1 MQKFWEFL
9 FRTRWQLAG
18 TVGVACL
25 IVFVVVWGWGE
36 NQQQRTPSLG
46 NGKGQVTSHVQA
58 PPLAPWQ
65 TVSTSFSQPVHFAAL
80 ETEVAEP
87 TKTEP
92 RSDNSSSQP
101 SGRSQT
107 RLPAAL
113 RNGQVAEDSVVRVYP
128 MAEDVSRVAAEIES
142 RFAPSQVRV
151 AIDRRNQQ
159 LIVLAPPGLQQ
170 QVAEFLRTRQEPH
183 LGARSPQQPTTAAG
197 HADYQNPGSTQLA
210 QGTSENSSG
219 TSGAVPASQGP
230 AFQVVPLASGTP
242 EDLERRLGHIFGPR
256 IRQVGKTLQGQ
267 TAYQIR
273 TLDGGQLL
281 VSIDPASR
289 LVLIQGS
296 PATVP
301 KLANLVQ
308 TLLSQNDGTDPPV
321 GLVALQ
327 RPRTGQLEQALQ
339 TLEQLSQTPAVPR
352 DQLASPEFTDPAA
365 VAVRSIVG
373 GPFGGQVAAN
383 PTAPTVVGPG
393 SALVLAQAAQPP
405 MPGVPA
411 AGQPNAQPPE
421 PVQPPAPAAQPR
433 APAAEAPAGLIGPVQ
448 IEWLEGLDVLII
460 RGHERDVQRVAELIQ
475 EIERLSAEIVPV
487 IQIYQLRHVNC
498 EPLITVLT
506 QIYQQVYQPRLGS
519 VLILA
524 LVKPNAILVAGRQ
537 ESVQA
542 VIDLAQQLDRPVRP
556 ETQFRIFR
564 LRHAPA
570 DQVAQTITSF
580 YEDRAG
586 LGTRVR
592 VSTDFRSNSLIVEA
606 SPRDMAE
613 VSELVA
619 QLDTSQAEAQ
629 SEIRVFKLK
638 NALATELASILQDA
652 ITGQAYG
659 VRAVGQP
666 GAAAQQQQERK
677 SAVLRFVTIDE
688 QGRRMVNSGILT
700 DAVIT
705 ADARSN
711 ALLVTASPD
720 SMPLIAALIEE
731 LDQLPIAE
739 AQIKVFTLV
748 NGDAQQMAEML
759 QAIFG
764 QQQQVAAQQ
773 VAIRTGAQPGES
785 ALIPLRFA
793 VDVRTNSVIAS
804 GTAGDLALV
813 EAILLRLDGTEVRA
827 RVNKVFRLKNS
838 PANDVANAL
847 NEFLRSERQLLQLAP
862 GLVSAFEQIE
872 REVVIVPEP
881 VSNSLIVS
889 ATPRFFEDILK
900 LVEEL
905 DARPPM
911 VMIQVLIAE
920 LSLGGT
926 DEFGV
931 ELGLQDSILFD
942 RSVAGTGTLAGT
954 NIPGFLFN
962 TTDPLGNSNS
972 PAALAQSDRIGTQG
986 ITNFSLGR
994 GNAELGFGGL
1004 VLSASSE
1011 SVSVLIRALKD
1022 SRRLEIL
1029 SRPQIMTM
1037 DNMMAQIL
1045 VGQEVPT
1052 ISGTQFTDLGGQIN
1066 TITWREVG
1074 LILTVTPRISPDRLV
1089 VMEIDATKSEVGPE
1103 AEGIPVSVSQGQVIR
1118 APRINTT
1125 SARTVVSAADGETVV
1140 LGGLI
1145 TKSKSHA
1152 TRKVPVLGD
1161 IPLVG
1166 RLFRYDAMQT
1176 RRTELLIIMTPH
1188 IVQNEADVERIK
1200 QIESARINWCL
1211 RDVMELHDA
1220 NGLQARGCQPP
1231 APWEVRIRYPHME
1244 TTSAEP
1250 TPAEV
1255 IPTPPAVNQPEF
1267 VVPEGPTP
1275 AHQEP

>member
-1 MQKFWEFL
+1 MAAKLEAMVAY
-9 FRTRWQLAG
+9 LAG
-18 TVGVACL
+18 KRLVFAVLGIVCAVGL
-25 IVFVVVWGWGE
+25 VWGMTWRGSA
-36 NQQQRTPSLG
+36 RTSEEAHTAGRPGS
-46 NGKGQVTSHVQA
+46 
-58 PPLAPWQ
+58 APWSSPQERPPWLSQ
-65 TVSTSFSQPVHFAAL
+65 TPYGPQPVQFASL
-80 ETEVAEP
+80 EAPVGEGTA
-87 TKTEP
+87 
-92 RSDNSSSQP
+92 SSSGVTAKAASAQNAGTAQ
-101 SGRSQT
+101 SAGN
-107 RLPAAL
+107 PARA
-113 RNGQVAEDSVVRVYP
+113 VPDAAVVRQYRP
-128 MAEDVSRVAAEIES
+128 NGNLEAAREAIER
-142 RFAPSQVRV
+142 RFGQNEVRV
-151 AIDRRNQQ
+151 AVDRRNQQ
-159 LIVLAPPGLQQ
+159 LIVLATEKLHA
-170 QVAEFLRTRQEPH
+170 QVAEFLASWQKEVAAKPSESGGTPAQEP
-183 LGARSPQQPTTAAG
+183 AASPVPNQGVQVTPGGMAPSAG
-197 HADYQNPGSTQLA
+197 TPG
-210 QGTSENSSG
+210 
-219 TSGAVPASQGP
+219 
-230 AFQVVPLASGTP
+230 FQVVSLAGTTP
-242 EDLERRLGHIFGPR
+242 EQLEAELLRVFGPR
-256 IRQVGKTLQGQ
+256 FQPVGKTAQGHRG
-267 TAYQIR
+267 YRIR
-273 TLDGGQLL
+273 TLEGGELL
-281 VSIDPASR
+281 LSVDPAGQF
-289 LVLIQGS
+289 VVVQGS
-296 PATVP
+296 SELVG
-301 KLANLVQ
+301 KLAGVLEMLVKGDYASGP
-308 TLLSQNDGTDPPV
+308 TPTAF
-321 GLVALQ
+321 VALQ
-327 RPRTGQLEQALQ
+327 RPRQAVLQQALSTIQ
-339 TLEQLSQTPAVPR
+339 EMSQSAPVPR
-352 DQLASPEFTDPAA
+352 DQLASPEMGETAA
-365 VAVRSIVG
+365 VAIRGNVLRA
-373 GPFGGQVAAN
+373 GPGA
-383 PTAPTVVGPG
+383 VGPQSVESNLSG
-393 SALVLAQAAQPP
+393 QGILLAQAAQVQPAP
-405 MPGVPA
+405 AEQPQPAPG
-411 AGQPNAQPPE
+411 QAQPAQQ
-421 PVQPPAPAAQPR
+421 QPPAA
-433 APAAEAPAGLIGPVQ
+433 AAEAPAGLIGPVQ
-448 IEWLEGLDVLII
+448 IEWLEGLDILII

-487 IQIYQLRHVNC
+487 IQIHQLRHVNC

-506 QIYQQVYQPRLGS
+506 QIYQQVYQPRLGT

-556 ETQFRIFR
+556 ETQFKVFR

-570 DQVAQTITSF
+570 DQVAQTITEF

-586 LGTRVR
+586 LGTQVR

-613 VSELVA
+613 VSELIA
-619 QLDTSQAEAQ
+619 QLDISHTEAQ

-638 NALATELASILQDA
+638 NALASELATILQDA

-659 VRAVGQP
+659 VRGVAVGQP
-666 GAAAQQQQERK
+666 AAAAQQQQERK

-688 QGRRMVNSGILT
+688 KGRQIVSSGILT

-705 ADARSN
+705 ADTRSN
-711 ALLVTASPD
+711 SLLVTASPD

-731 LDQLPIAE
+731 LDQLPTAE

-748 NGDAQQMAEML
+748 NGDAQNMAEML
-759 QAIFG
+759 QTIFG

-793 VDVRTNSVIAS
+793 VDVRTNSIIAS

-813 EAILLRLDGTEVRA
+813 EAILLRLDTTEVRA
-827 RVNKVFRLKNS
+827 RVNRVFRLKNS

-847 NEFLRSERQLLQLAP
+847 NEFLRSERQLLQVAP

-889 ATPRFFEDILK
+889 ATPRFFEDVLR

-920 LSLGGT
+920 VTLGET

-942 RSVAGTGTLAGT
+942 RSVAGTGNLAGT
-954 NIPGFLFN
+954 NVPGFLFN

-972 PAALAQSDRIGTQG
+972 ATALANSDRIGTQG
-986 ITNFSLGR
+986 LTNFSVGR

-1011 SVSVLIRALKD
+1011 SVSVLIRALQD

-1037 DNMMAQIL
+1037 DNMLAQIL

-1089 VMEIDATKSEVGPE
+1089 VMEVDATKSEVGPE

-1125 SARTVVSAADGETVV
+1125 SARTVVSAADGQTVV

-1145 TKSKSHA
+1145 TKSKSTA
-1152 TRKVPVLGD
+1152 TRKIPVLAD
-1161 IPLVG
+1161 IPVVG
-1166 RLFRYDAMQT
+1166 RLFRFDSLRT
-1176 RRTELLIIMTPH
+1176 NRTELLIILTPH
-1188 IVQNEADVERIK
+1188 IITNDADVERIK
-1200 QIESARINWCL
+1200 QIESARIDWCL
-1211 RDVMELHDA
+1211 RDVMELHDGS
-1220 NGLQARGCQPP
+1220 GLSSRRCQPP
-1231 APWEVRIRYPHME
+1231 APWEVPIQQPVME
-1244 TTSAEP
+1244 MP
-1250 TPAEV
+1250 TEAQTPPAEV
-1255 IPTPPAVNQPEF
+1255 IPTPAPAEPTQ
-1267 VVPEGPTP
+1267 GPALP
-1275 AHQEP
+1275 APSAPKELPQ

>member
-1 MQKFWEFL
+1 MELTSQSL
-9 FRTRWQLAG
+9 RALSLRFRWGLVALGFVGFGAIGWSLLARGPSHTSGGLEGSNREQRALPFPGNSPWSTPLSHYPYPVQFASHESPVGEASPAHPGVGITSAGATRSGGHEAAAG
-18 TVGVACL
+18 SPAPVG
-25 IVFVVVWGWGE
+25 GE
-36 NQQQRTPSLG
+36 
-46 NGKGQVTSHVQA
+46 
-58 PPLAPWQ
+58 
-65 TVSTSFSQPVHFAAL
+65 
-80 ETEVAEP
+80 
-87 TKTEP
+87 
-92 RSDNSSSQP
+92 
-101 SGRSQT
+101 
-107 RLPAAL
+107 
-113 RNGQVAEDSVVRVYP
+113 SVVRQYRISGDLQ
-128 MAEDVSRVAAEIES
+128 AARDALEQRFGSESLRVA
-142 RFAPSQVRV
+142 V
-151 AIDRRNQQ
+151 DRRNNQ
-159 LIVLAPPGLQQ
+159 LIVLAPAAVQAV
-170 QVAEFLRTRQEPH
+170 VARFLSSWQPSLE
-183 LGARSPQQPTTAAG
+183 GQPTPGFEGAPSPSDQTHTAPSLPAG
-197 HADYQNPGSTQLA
+197 GDVVRPSTLQGGHGVGVAPSFQIINL
-210 QGTSENSSG
+210 GTSSADQLE
-219 TSGAVPASQGP
+219 A
-230 AFQVVPLASGTP
+230 
-242 EDLERRLGHIFGPR
+242 DLLGVFGPR
-256 IRQVGKTLQGQ
+256 LQALGHTPQGQ
-267 TAYQIR
+267 KTYRIR
-273 TLDGGQLL
+273 NFSGGDLL
-281 VSIDPASR
+281 VTIDLQAGA
-289 LVLIQGS
+289 L
-296 PATVP
+296 
-301 KLANLVQ
+301 LVQ
-308 TLLSQNDGTDPPV
+308 GDSSLVPRFGSFVQNFLVGAPGSGNPPTAF
-321 GLVALQ
+321 VALQ
-327 RPRTGQLEQALQ
+327 RPRQVALQQALV
-339 TLEQLSQTPAVPR
+339 TLEQLSHAAPVPR
-352 DQLASPEFTDPAA
+352 DRLASPEMGEPATA
-365 VAVRSIVG
+365 VVRSNLLRSGTIA
-373 GPFGGQVAAN
+373 GQIPSDVPAR
-383 PTAPTVVGPG
+383 GDW
-393 SALVLAQAAQPP
+393 LLAQA
-405 MPGVPA
+405 PGELS
-411 AGQPNAQPPE
+411 QPPE
-421 PVQPPAPAAQPR
+421 PPLAEPVPTPPA
-433 APAAEAPAGLIGPVQ
+433 AAEAPAGLIGPVQ
-448 IEWLEGLDVLII
+448 IEWLEGLDILII

-487 IQIYQLRHVNC
+487 IHIHQLRHVNC

-556 ETQFRIFR
+556 ETQFKVFR

-570 DQVAQTITSF
+570 DQVAQTMTQF
-580 YEDRAG
+580 YEARAG
-586 LGTRVR
+586 LGTQVR

-613 VSELVA
+613 VAELIA
-619 QLDTSQAEAQ
+619 QLDISHTEAQ

-638 NALATELASILQDA
+638 NALASELATILQDA

-659 VRAVGQP
+659 VRGVAPGQV
-666 GAAAQQQQERK
+666 AATQQQERK
-677 SAVLRFVTIDE
+677 SAILRFMTIDE
-688 QGRRMVNSGILT
+688 RGRQIVSSGILT

-705 ADARSN
+705 ADTRSN
-711 ALLVTASPD
+711 SLLVTASPD

-731 LDQLPIAE
+731 LDQLPTAE

-748 NGDAQQMAEML
+748 NGDAQNMAEML
-759 QAIFG
+759 QTIFG
-764 QQQQVAAQQ
+764 QQVAAQQ

-785 ALIPLRFA
+785 VLVPLRFA
-793 VDVRTNSVIAS
+793 VDVRTNSIIAS

-813 EAILLRLDGTEVRA
+813 EAILLRLDTTEVRA
-827 RVNKVFRLKNS
+827 RVNRVFRLKNS

-847 NEFLRSERQLLQLAP
+847 NEFLRSERQLLQVAP

-881 VSNSLIVS
+881 VSNALIVS
-889 ATPRFFEDILK
+889 ATPRFFEDILR

-920 LSLGGT
+920 LTLSDVNET
-926 DEFGV
+926 GV

-942 RSVAGTGTLAGT
+942 RSVAGTGALTGT
-954 NIPGFLFN
+954 NVPGFLFN

-1011 SVSVLIRALKD
+1011 SISVLIRALRD

-1037 DNMMAQIL
+1037 DNMQAQIL

-1125 SARTVVSAADGETVV
+1125 SARTVVSAADGQTVV

-1145 TKSKSHA
+1145 TRSKSQA
-1152 TRKVPVLGD
+1152 ARKVPFLGD

-1166 RLFRYDAMQT
+1166 RLFRYDYLRT
-1176 RRTELLIIMTPH
+1176 IRTELLIIMTPH
-1188 IVQNEADVERIK
+1188 IITTDADVERMK
-1200 QIESARINWCL
+1200 HIESARIDWCL
-1211 RDVMELHDA
+1211 RDVMEMHDA
-1220 NGLQARGCQPP
+1220 SGLSSRRYRPP
-1231 APWEVRIRYPHME
+1231 APWQVPIQHPRME
-1244 TTSAEP
+1244 TPVIIDESPSEP
-1250 TPAEV
+1250 VP
-1255 IPTPPAVNQPEF
+1255 IPLPNGADPKHSVLPPIESSQMW
-1267 VVPEGPTP
+1267 
-1275 AHQEP
+1275 

>member
-1 MQKFWEFL
+1 
-9 FRTRWQLAG
+9 
-18 TVGVACL
+18 
-25 IVFVVVWGWGE
+25 
-36 NQQQRTPSLG
+36 
-46 NGKGQVTSHVQA
+46 
-58 PPLAPWQ
+58 
-65 TVSTSFSQPVHFAAL
+65 
-80 ETEVAEP
+80 
-87 TKTEP
+87 
-92 RSDNSSSQP
+92 
-101 SGRSQT
+101 
-107 RLPAAL
+107 
-113 RNGQVAEDSVVRVYP
+113 
-128 MAEDVSRVAAEIES
+128 MA
-142 RFAPSQVRV
+142 
-151 AIDRRNQQ
+151 
-159 LIVLAPPGLQQ
+159 
-170 QVAEFLRTRQEPH
+170 
-183 LGARSPQQPTTAAG
+183 
-197 HADYQNPGSTQLA
+197 
-210 QGTSENSSG
+210 
-219 TSGAVPASQGP
+219 
-230 AFQVVPLASGTP
+230 
-242 EDLERRLGHIFGPR
+242 
-256 IRQVGKTLQGQ
+256 
-267 TAYQIR
+267 
-273 TLDGGQLL
+273 
-281 VSIDPASR
+281 
-289 LVLIQGS
+289 
-296 PATVP
+296 
-301 KLANLVQ
+301 
-308 TLLSQNDGTDPPV
+308 
-321 GLVALQ
+321 LVALQ
-327 RPRTGQLEQALQ
+327 RPRSGQLEQALS
-339 TLEQLSQTPAVPR
+339 TLEQLSQGAAVSR
-352 DQLASPEFTDPAA
+352 EHLASPEYSDPAA
-365 VAVRSIVG
+365 VAIR
-373 GPFGGQVAAN
+373 GPLSLTAGTQSPPPVADLS
-383 PTAPTVVGPG
+383 TTS
-393 SALVLAQAAQPP
+393 SADMLVAQAAQPP
-405 MPGVPA
+405 APPTSIQGEAAQEQPA
-411 AGQPNAQPPE
+411 GTQPPV
-421 PVQPPAPAAQPR
+421 P

-487 IQIYQLRHVNC
+487 IQIHQLRHVNC

-570 DQVAQTITSF
+570 DQVAQTVSSF

-619 QLDTSQAEAQ
+619 QLDTSHAEAQ

-638 NALATELASILQDA
+638 NTLATELATILQNA

-659 VRAVGQP
+659 VRAVGQV
-666 GAAAQQQQERK
+666 GVAAAAQQQQQQERK
-677 SAVLRFVTIDE
+677 SAVLRFVTINE
-688 QGRRMVNSGILT
+688 KGRRTVSSGILT

-711 ALLVTASPD
+711 SLLVTASPD

-731 LDQLPIAE
+731 LDQLPTAE

-748 NGDAQQMAEML
+748 NGDAQDMAEML

-785 ALIPLRFA
+785 ALVPLRFA
-793 VDVRTNSVIAS
+793 VDIRTNSIIAS

-827 RVNKVFRLKNS
+827 RMNRVFRLKNS

-847 NEFLRSERQLLQLAP
+847 NEFLRSERQLLQIAP
-862 GLVSAFEQIE
+862 GVVSAFEQIE

-889 ATPRFFEDILK
+889 ATPRFYEDVIR

-920 LSLGGT
+920 LSLGNT

-972 PAALAQSDRIGTQG
+972 AAALAQSDRIGTQG

-994 GNAELGFGGL
+994 GSPELGFGGL

-1011 SVSVLIRALKD
+1011 SVSVLIRALRE

-1125 SARTVVSAADGETVV
+1125 SARTVISAADGETVV

-1145 TKSKSHA
+1145 TKTKAH
-1152 TRKVPVLGD
+1152 TQRKVPVLGD

-1166 RLFRYDAMQT
+1166 RLFRYDAM
-1176 RRTELLIIMTPH
+1176 RDNRTELLIIMTPH

-1200 QIESARINWCL
+1200 QIESARMDWCL
-1211 RDVMELHDA
+1211 RDVMELHGA
-1220 NGLQARGCQPP
+1220 NGLQAKGCEPP
-1231 APWEVRIRYPHME
+1231 AAWEVKIRYPQME
-1244 TTSAEP
+1244 QPAPEGA
-1250 TPAEV
+1250 PAEV
-1255 IPTPPAVNQPEF
+1255 IPSPPAIAPQDSTPETI
-1267 VVPEGPTP
+1267 VQPTP
-1275 AHQEP
+1275 QAPQ

>member
-1 MQKFWEFL
+1 MWWNARKEPP
-9 FRTRWQLAG
+9 
-18 TVGVACL
+18 
-25 IVFVVVWGWGE
+25 
-36 NQQQRTPSLG
+36 NSPSLEPS
-46 NGKGQVTSHVQA
+46 QFRSLPHA
-58 PPLAPWQ
+58 ASPWP
-65 TVSTSFSQPVHFAAL
+65 SQSPHLSPSVHFASL
-80 ETEVAEP
+80 ETPVPEDSRPRAEAAANRGVVP
-87 TKTEP
+87 DSAGPPAGTTKAPAIPEGAVV
-92 RSDNSSSQP
+92 RQY
-101 SGRSQT
+101 
-107 RLPAAL
+107 RLTGNLEAARAAL
-113 RNGQVAEDSVVRVYP
+113 QQKFSHAEI
-128 MAEDVSRVAAEIES
+128 RVA
-142 RFAPSQVRV
+142 V
-151 AIDRRNQQ
+151 DRRNQQ
-159 LIVLAPPGLQQ
+159 LIVLAPENLQL
-170 QVAEFLRTRQEPH
+170 QVANFLAGWRDQ
-183 LGARSPQQPTTAAG
+183 GARSGIVPSLSSDSPNG
-197 HADYQNPGSTQLA
+197 VSRKITQTPV
-210 QGTSENSSG
+210 GTSEASLLPSSG
-219 TSGAVPASQGP
+219 PG
-230 AFQVVPLASGTP
+230 FQVVSLAGTTA
-242 EDLERRLGHIFGPR
+242 EQLEADLLRVFGPR
-256 IRQVGKTLQGQ
+256 FQPIGQ
-267 TAYQIR
+267 TEHGHRGYRIR
-273 TLDGGQLL
+273 MLEGGEVVLS
-281 VSIDPASR
+281 VDPAGQFV
-289 LVLIQGS
+289 LVQGS
-296 PATVP
+296 ADLTG
-301 KLANLVQ
+301 KLAGVLEVLVKGD
-308 TLLSQNDGTDPPV
+308 SGSDPRPMAF
-321 GLVALQ
+321 VALQ
-327 RPRTGQLEQALQ
+327 RPRQPALQQALS
-339 TLEQLSQTPAVPR
+339 TLQELSQGAPVPR
-352 DQLASPEFTDPAA
+352 DHLASPEMADTTAMAIRSNVLRGVGSPATQPRDGTPAA
-365 VAVRSIVG
+365 QSV
-373 GPFGGQVAAN
+373 
-383 PTAPTVVGPG
+383 
-393 SALVLAQAAQPP
+393 LLAQAMQPQPGAGQEPQPQPQPPQAVEPAQPP
-405 MPGVPA
+405 A
-411 AGQPNAQPPE
+411 A
-421 PVQPPAPAAQPR
+421 
-433 APAAEAPAGLIGPVQ
+433 AAEAPAGLIGPVQ

-475 EIERLSAEIVPV
+475 EIERLSAEIIPV
-487 IQIYQLRHVNC
+487 IQIHQLRHVNC
-498 EPLITVLT
+498 EPLITVLS

-556 ETQFRIFR
+556 ETQFKVFR

-570 DQVAQTITSF
+570 DQVAQTITEF

-586 LGTRVR
+586 LGTQVR
-592 VSTDFRSNSLIVEA
+592 VSTDFRSNSLIIEA

-613 VSELVA
+613 VSELIA
-619 QLDTSQAEAQ
+619 QLDISHTEAQ

-638 NALATELASILQDA
+638 NALASELATILQDA

-659 VRAVGQP
+659 VRGAAPGQ
-666 GAAAQQQQERK
+666 AAAQQQQERK

-688 QGRRMVNSGILT
+688 RGRQIVSSGILT

-705 ADARSN
+705 ADTRSN
-711 ALLVTASPD
+711 SLLVTASPD

-731 LDQLPIAE
+731 LDQLPTAE

-748 NGDAQQMAEML
+748 NGDAQNMAEML

-793 VDVRTNSVIAS
+793 VDVRTNSIIAS

-813 EAILLRLDGTEVRA
+813 EAILLRLDTTEVRA
-827 RVNKVFRLKNS
+827 RVNRVFRLKNS

-847 NEFLRSERQLLQLAP
+847 NEFLRSERQLLQVAP

-889 ATPRFFEDILK
+889 ATPRFFEDVLK

-905 DARPPM
+905 DTRPPM

-920 LSLGGT
+920 LTLGDT

-942 RSVAGTGTLAGT
+942 RSVAGTGALAGT
-954 NIPGFLFN
+954 NVPGFLFN

-972 PAALAQSDRIGTQG
+972 ATALAQSDRIGTQG

-1011 SVSVLIRALKD
+1011 SVSVLIRALQD

-1125 SARTVVSAADGETVV
+1125 SARTVVSAADGQTVV

-1145 TKSKSHA
+1145 TKSKSQA
-1152 TRKVPVLGD
+1152 TRKIPILAD

-1166 RLFRYDAMQT
+1166 RLFRYDSFRT
-1176 RRTELLIIMTPH
+1176 TRTELLIIMTPH
-1188 IVQNEADVERIK
+1188 IILTDADVERIK
-1200 QIESARINWCL
+1200 QIESARIDWCL
-1211 RDVMELHDA
+1211 RDVMELHDGS
-1220 NGLQARGCQPP
+1220 GLSSRRCQPP
-1231 APWEVRIRYPHME
+1231 APWEVPVREPQVEVPQMIE
-1244 TTSAEP
+1244 TPGSEA
-1250 TPAEV
+1250 TPAWV
-1255 IPTPPAVNQPEF
+1255 PVQPATPSVESSSPDLPK
-1267 VVPEGPTP
+1267 GP
-1275 AHQEP
+1275 QQ

>member
-1 MQKFWEFL
+1 MDWTAAMLRANVPQV
-9 FRTRWQLAG
+9 RWGLVGISLLGIGLAG
-18 TVGVACL
+18 WTFLGTGGGGSPPNSSPPNDGGNTVAVAPEL
-25 IVFVVVWGWGE
+25 
-36 NQQQRTPSLG
+36 TPWTGS
-46 NGKGQVTSHVQA
+46 
-58 PPLAPWQ
+58 PPGLRY
-65 TVSTSFSQPVHFAAL
+65 PVHFASHEAPLPAGPTDQSGSAPVTTSPPGGWDERASKSAAAPAEESIVRQYKVAGDLQAMKQAL
-80 ETEVAEP
+80 E
-87 TKTEP
+87 
-92 RSDNSSSQP
+92 R
-101 SGRSQT
+101 
-107 RLPAAL
+107 
-113 RNGQVAEDSVVRVYP
+113 
-128 MAEDVSRVAAEIES
+128 
-142 RFAPSQVRV
+142 RFGDGSLRV
-151 AIDRRNQQ
+151 AIDSRNNQ
-159 LIVLAPPGLQQ
+159 LIVLAPPAVQTE
-170 QVAEFLRTRQEPH
+170 VARFLGGGSGGGQIAQIPPPGPVRNGPAQE
-183 LGARSPQQPTTAAG
+183 GATSTAAFIPNAIG
-197 HADYQNPGSTQLA
+197 AMPPTLSPA
-210 QGTSENSSG
+210 GT
-219 TSGAVPASQGP
+219 TVAVGNQP
-230 AFQVVPLASGTP
+230 FQVVNLGSTSP
-242 EDLERRLGHIFGPR
+242 EQLEADLLRVFGPR
-256 IRQVGKTLQGQ
+256 LQPLGKTAQGQ
-267 TAYQIR
+267 IAYRVR
-273 TLDGGQLL
+273 TFTGGELL
-281 VSIDPASR
+281 LTIDPAAR
-289 LVLIQGS
+289 AVLIQGD
-296 PATVP
+296 A
-301 KLANLVQ
+301 ALVGRLGAFVHAL
-308 TLLSQNDGTDPPV
+308 TDSAAGRGTPPTAF
-321 GLVALQ
+321 VALQ
-327 RPRTGQLEQALQ
+327 RPRQAALQQALT
-339 TLEQLSQTPAVPR
+339 TLEKLSHGAPVPR
-352 DQLASPEFTDPAA
+352 DRMASPEMGEHSAA
-365 VAVRSIVG
+365 VVRTNVLRTGAPGAESST
-373 GPFGGQVAAN
+373 GPDGR
-383 PTAPTVVGPG
+383 PVV
-393 SALVLAQAAQPP
+393 LLAQAAQPP
-405 MPGVPA
+405 GVV
-411 AGQPNAQPPE
+411 GQVGQQPSE
-421 PVQPPAPAAQPR
+421 EAVQPPAVPG
-433 APAAEAPAGLIGPVQ
+433 AEAAAGLIGPVQ
-448 IEWLEGLDVLII
+448 IEWLEGLDILII

-475 EIERLSAEIVPV
+475 QIEQLSAEIVPV
-487 IQIYQLRHVNC
+487 IQIHQLRHVNC

-556 ETQFRIFR
+556 ETQFKVFR

-570 DQVAQTITSF
+570 DQVAQTITDF
-580 YEDRAG
+580 YEARAG
-586 LGTRVR
+586 LGTQVR

-613 VSELVA
+613 VSELIA
-619 QLDTSQAEAQ
+619 QLDISHTEAQ

-638 NALATELASILQDA
+638 NALASELATILQDA

-659 VRAVGQP
+659 VRGVAVGQ
-666 GAAAQQQQERK
+666 AAAAQQQERK

-688 QGRRMVNSGILT
+688 RGRQIVSSGILT

-705 ADARSN
+705 ADTRSN
-711 ALLVTASPD
+711 SLLVTASPE

-748 NGDAQQMAEML
+748 NGDAQNMAEML

-764 QQQQVAAQQ
+764 QQQQLAAQQ

-785 ALIPLRFA
+785 VLVPLRFA

-813 EAILLRLDGTEVRA
+813 EAILLRLDTTEVRA
-827 RVNKVFRLKNS
+827 RVNRVFRLKNS

-847 NEFLRSERQLLQLAP
+847 NEFLRSERQLLQVAP

-889 ATPRFFEDILK
+889 ATPRFFEDILR

-920 LSLGGT
+920 LTLG
-926 DEFGV
+926 DINEFGV
-931 ELGLQDSILFD
+931 ELGLQDAILFD
-942 RSVAGTGTLAGT
+942 RSVAGTGALAGT
-954 NIPGFLFN
+954 NVPGFLFN

-972 PAALAQSDRIGTQG
+972 PEALARSDRIGTQG
-986 ITNFSLGR
+986 ITNFSVGR
-994 GNAELGFGGL
+994 GSAELGFGGL

-1011 SVSVLIRALKD
+1011 SVSVLIRALQD

-1125 SARTVVSAADGETVV
+1125 SARTVVSAADGQTVV

-1145 TKSKSHA
+1145 TRSKSQA
-1152 TRKVPVLGD
+1152 ARKVPVLGD

-1166 RLFRYDAMQT
+1166 RLFRYDYMRT
-1176 RRTELLIIMTPH
+1176 IRTELLIIMTPH
-1188 IVQNEADVERIK
+1188 IITTDADVERIK
-1200 QIESARINWCL
+1200 QIESARMDWCL
-1211 RDVMELHDA
+1211 RDVMMLHDA
-1220 NGLQARGCQPP
+1220 SGLSARGCQPLP
-1231 APWEVRIRYPHME
+1231 PWAVPIQHPQME
-1244 TTSAEP
+1244 TPATSELAP
-1250 TPAEV
+1250 TEA
-1255 IPTPPAVNQPEF
+1255 TM
-1267 VVPEGPTP
+1267 PEGTQALQLSPSVQLP
-1275 AHQEP
+1275 REP

>member
-1 MQKFWEFL
+1 MQKLWQVL
-9 FRTRWQLAG
+9 GQKRWHLAG
-18 TVGVACL
+18 ILGTALLIILALAWERGQGQHERNVDSEMQTGGSLSEITVG
-25 IVFVVVWGWGE
+25 
-36 NQQQRTPSLG
+36 
-46 NGKGQVTSHVQA
+46 NG
-58 PPLAPWQ
+58 APWGILPNP
-65 TVSTSFSQPVHFAAL
+65 SSQIVHFAAL
-80 ETEVAEP
+80 ETEVP
-87 TKTEP
+87 DVTKAASNAGNP
-92 RSDNSSSQP
+92 NSQQGLGRQNLSV
-101 SGRSQT
+101 SGHT
-107 RLPAAL
+107 D
-113 RNGQVAEDSVVRVYP
+113 GEGGKDSIVRVYP
-128 MAEDVSRVAAEIES
+128 VATDPAQVAAQIEAQ
-142 RFAPSQVRV
+142 FPPSQVRV
-151 AIDRRNQQ
+151 AIDRRNRQ
-159 LIVLAPPGLQQ
+159 LIVLAPAALQQ
-170 QVAEFLRTRQEPH
+170 QIAEYLQPPKQTASGPPGQEP
-183 LGARSPQQPTTAAG
+183 LSAPSRQAAPSRTQGPAPQETPESFPGTDGA
-197 HADYQNPGSTQLA
+197 LA
-210 QGTSENSSG
+210 
-219 TSGAVPASQGP
+219 ASQGT
-230 AFQVVPLASGTP
+230 AFQVLPLGTTAP
-242 EDLERRLGHIFGPR
+242 EDLEHRLQQIFGAR

-273 TLDGGQLL
+273 TLDGAELL
-281 VSIDPASR
+281 VSIDPTSR
-289 LVLIQGS
+289 LVLAQGP

-301 KLANLVQ
+301 KLTALVQ
-308 TLLSQNDGTDPPV
+308 TLLFRNETGGSPMA
-321 GLVALQ
+321 LVALQ
-327 RPRTGQLEQALQ
+327 RPRTGQLEQALH
-339 TLEQLSQTPAVPR
+339 TLEQMSQGAAVPR
-352 DQLASPEFTDPAA
+352 DQLASPEFSDPAA
-365 VAVRSIVG
+365 IALRAGSIATAPRQLLG
-373 GPFGGQVAAN
+373 GPS
-383 PTAPTVVGPG
+383 PG
-393 SALVLAQAAQPP
+393 SSTQIQPPLWLAQAT
-405 MPGVPA
+405 
-411 AGQPNAQPPE
+411 
-421 PVQPPAPAAQPR
+421 QPPAAPPETQVSPGVQPAPAQQPPAAPGQPPT
-433 APAAEAPAGLIGPVQ
+433 PAAEAPAGLIGPVQ

-542 VIDLAQQLDRPVRP
+542 VLDLAQQLDRPVRP

-580 YEDRAG
+580 YEDRGG

-606 SPRDMAE
+606 SPRDMTE

-666 GAAAQQQQERK
+666 GAAQQQQQERK
-677 SAVLRFVTIDE
+677 SAVLRFVTLDE
-688 QGRRMVNSGILT
+688 HGRRIVNSGILT

-705 ADARSN
+705 ADARAN

-764 QQQQVAAQQ
+764 QQQAAAQQ

-793 VDVRTNSVIAS
+793 VDVRTNSVIVS

-827 RVNKVFRLKNS
+827 RMNKVFRLKNS

-847 NEFLRSERQLLQLAP
+847 NEFLRSERQLLQIAP

-920 LSLGGT
+920 LSLGDT

-972 PAALAQSDRIGTQG
+972 AAALAQSDRIGTQG

-1022 SRRLEIL
+1022 TRRLEIL

-1125 SARTVVSAADGETVV
+1125 SARTVISAADGETVV

-1145 TKSKSHA
+1145 TKSKSQA
-1152 TRKVPVLGD
+1152 QRKVPILGD

-1166 RLFRYDAMQT
+1166 RLFRYDAMQN

-1188 IVQNEADVERIK
+1188 IVQNEADIERIK
-1200 QIESARINWCL
+1200 QTESARINWCL
-1211 RDVMELHDA
+1211 RDVMELHDGH
-1220 NGLQARGCQPP
+1220 GLQARGCQPP
-1231 APWEVRIRYPHME
+1231 APWQVQIRYPQME
-1244 TTSAEP
+1244 TPLAEP

-1255 IPTPPAVNQPEF
+1255 TPTPPPANQPELA
-1267 VVPEGPTP
+1267 VPQGPVPTP
-1275 AHQEP
+1275 PGP